1 MEEIIFMCN
10 KNNTFEKNLDISH
23 KPEPLIL
30 FNKDN
35 NIWNSKYFR
44 IPNIQLLNDGT
55 ILTFSDIRYNG
66 PDDHA
71 YIDIASARS
80 TDFERHG
87 AMI

>member
-1 MEEIIFMCN
+1 MCN

-44 IPNIQLLNDGT
+44 IPYVI
-55 ILTFSDIRYNG
+55 ILVK
-66 PDDHA
+66 
-71 YIDIASARS
+71 
-80 TDFERHG
+80 
-87 AMI
+87 